1 MAKRVKIERA
11 EPWRCLLCGKAVSQ
25 PTLLGVGDRAQVVH
39 EFVGALHFYMPG
51 NWGSALW
58 DPPPTGFAQARLEG
72 AICDGCLTPH
82 LRRVRVVRVR
92 EEHLNV
98 YSEPYPVW
106 ERGQRGLRRER
117 IKAQKREEAG
127 CRKTKGS

>member
-58 DPPPTGFAQARLEG
+58 DPVRTSFTQARLEG
-72 AICDGCLTPH
+72 AICDGCLTP
-82 LRRVRVVRVR
+82 LLKRVRVVRYR
-92 EEHLNV
+92 EEFEEV
-98 YSEPYPVW
+98 SCVAYPAW
-106 ERGQRGLRRER
+106 ERGQRALRRER
-117 IKAQKREEAG
+117 REKAGRGRCRE
-127 CRKTKGS
+127 KS